1 MDFKLVIDSNIELA
15 ETPIWDER
23 VKKLYWTDLFS
34 GEVHQYDP
42 ATKEAKAWPTK
53 EWIGSAVPTNDP
65 NKIMCVAG
73 NGLHVLDLETGELEF
88 VVDPEPGNDKN
99 RYNDSR
105 CDAKGRVFIS
115 SVAKTYGGEA
125 YTPDQTGAFYMV
137 DTDKSVKKIV
147 DGINQYNAMVWNAD
161 NTKMYVVDT
170 YNEALLEFDY
180 DLEQGPTSQPRVVI
194 SFKDREGMPDGLS
207 IDTEGNFYVCHWS
220 KKISVWNAKFE
231 LVKTI
236 EFPVEY
242 VCCGGF
248 AGEDMKDFYVA
259 TSKYC
264 YDEEQLKANPG
275 AGGTF
280 VARSEI
286 AGRKDYFYQ
295 L

>member
-34 GEVHQYDP
+34 GDVHQFDP
-42 ATKEAKAWPTK
+42 ITKESKLWKTK
-53 EWIGSAVPTNDP
+53 ELIGSAVPTNDP
-65 NKIMCVAG
+65 DKIMCVVED
-73 NGLHVLDLETGELEF
+73 GLHVLNLVTGDLEF

-115 SVAKTYGGEA
+115 SVAKTYGTDD
-125 YTPDQTGAFYMV
+125 YTPDQLGAFYMV

-147 DGINQYNAMVWNAD
+147 DNINQYNAMVWNKD

-170 YNEALLEFDY
+170 YNETLLEFDY
-180 DLEQGPTSQPRVVI
+180 DLEQGPISEPRVVI
-194 SFKDREGMPDGLS
+194 SFKDKEGMPDGLS

-220 KKISVWNAKFE
+220 KKISVWNENFE
-231 LVKTI
+231 PVKTI

-259 TSKYC
+259 TSKYF
-264 YDEEQLKANPG
+264 YDDEQLKANPG

-280 VARSEI
+280 VARSEV

-295 L
+295 V